1 MKYMQKISISIT
13 ILLLSV
19 FTFQMAYAQEFSPI
33 GKLAQEYIERLN
45 EDLNK
50 NNELVPGVKQQAVV
64 VNPESITQSAI
75 TESIETISRTV
86 EEVRQEKEKTI
97 SEIQN
102 IVKEDIDNSIIQIR
116 KQVEKP
122 AYELQRSVDSERT
135 ILFEYVTQ
143 KINEIKL
150 TYGPDEYKNFEILKI
165 EIENSLNKIQKD
177 LEEESGTSVNFEKS
191 KKNVREIIATFEQVI
206 KDKAFIIESRQ
217 GNAVFEDKDSDGISD
232 YDETYIYKT
241 DPLKTRTTGEG
252 KTDGE
257 KISEGINPLSDSEEK
272 IQYQDPRNDTQS
284 FVSSTYTLKKIE
296 LLKEEKK
303 VVFEGVALP
312 NSYVTLFI
320 YSTPIIVTVK
330 TDQNGQW
337 KYSLQKELENGEHQM
352 YVASVDTSG
361 KILARSNPILFT
373 KSAEAATIGIAG
385 SMDNSISA
393 QNFLRDNFILIILAS
408 LIAIVIL
415 GMMFVGNHKTISSA
429 VIELKKQVNS
439 K

>member
-1 MKYMQKISISIT
+1 MQKISISIT
-13 ILLLSV
+13 VLLLSI
-19 FTFQMAYAQEFSPI
+19 FTFQIAYAQEFSPI

-50 NNELVPGVKQQAVV
+50 NNELVPSSKQQAVV
-64 VNPESITQSAI
+64 VNPEAVTQNAI

-97 SEIQN
+97 LDIQN
-102 IVKEDIDNSIIQIR
+102 VVKEDIDNSIIQIR
-116 KQVEKP
+116 KEIEKP

-135 ILFEYVTQ
+135 ILFENVTQ
-143 KINEIKL
+143 KINQIKV
-150 TYGPDEYKNFEILKI
+150 TYGPDEYKNFETLKI
-165 EIENSLNKIQKD
+165 EIESSLDTIQKD
-177 LEEESGTSVNFEKS
+177 LEEESGISINFEKS
-191 KKNVREIIATFEQVI
+191 KKNVREILATFEQVI
-206 KDKAFIIESRQ
+206 KGKASIIESRQ
-217 GNAVFEDKDSDGISD
+217 GKAVFEDQDNDGVSD

-241 DPLKTRTTGEG
+241 DPLKSRTTGEG

-272 IQYQDPRNDTQS
+272 IAYQDPRNDTQS
-284 FVSSTYTLKKIE
+284 FVSSTYALKKIE
-296 LLKEEKK
+296 LLQEEKK

-337 KYSLQKELENGEHQM
+337 KYSLEKELENGEHQM